1 MSGETA
7 TPKQMA
13 RKLVRL
19 LRPQR
24 PDYPYLKKVFQH
36 TRELLEV
43 KPSKAKKR
51 LPELLTD
58 SELVG
63 FYEAVWHA
71 RNSVHMVMIKL
82 LIYTG
87 LRNAEL
93 SRIRLKDV
101 DLDQCQIR
109 VEQGKGKKDRSVLY
123 PAGFRGELAQYISH
137 CKEQRATYLFESN
150 RLKPFSTRRIR
161 QIIHQY
167 ASEAGIEKRVYPHL
181 FRHQIITYLTRKG
194 IISPKLQLLSGHS
207 EEKSLAI
214 YRDLALADVA
224 GEYEAAMRTFPVR

>member
-1 MSGETA
+1 
-7 TPKQMA
+7 
-13 RKLVRL
+13 
-19 LRPQR
+19 
-24 PDYPYLKKVFQH
+24 
-36 TRELLEV
+36 LLEV
-43 KPSKAKKR
+43 KPSKVHKR

-82 LIYTG
+82 LIFTG
-87 LRNAEL
+87 LRIAEL
-93 SRIRLKDV
+93 SRIRLKHV

-109 VEQGKGKKDRSVLY
+109 VEQVKGKKDREILF
-123 PAGFRGELAQYISH
+123 PASFRGELAQYINR
-137 CKEQRATYLFESN
+137 CKERRATYLFESN
-150 RLKPFSTRRIR
+150 RLKPFSSRRIR

-167 ASEAGIEKRVYPHL
+167 GSEAGIEKRVYPHL

-224 GEYEAAMRTFPVR
+224 AEYESAMRTFPIR